1 MANIKLSAYGS
12 PVVVLAG
19 ASEMNSLA
27 SGSVGAVSSTGTGV
41 ILDNTAL
48 NNIIFDFELFTS
60 TLPGAP
66 TLGSTV
72 ELHAYGSIDGG
83 TTYATSLAAGASPM
97 TWPQR
102 ARPRSTRQRHGAW
115 GLLDRPRAS
124 TVATPAR
131 NWAHSVPALSP
142 PARPGRLNSCSCTV
156 RRKAS
161 WGRASSQTA
170 PTTASPMKRPVPN
183 SQ

>member
-1 MANIKLSAYGS
+1 MANIKLSVYGS

-27 SGSVGAVSSTGTGV
+27 NVSVGAVSGTGTGV

-48 NNIIFDFELFTS
+48 LNVVFDFELFMS

-83 TTYATSLAAGASPM
+83 TTYATSLATGTTLPNDPPIGLFYINGVGTS
-97 TWPQR
+97 QR
-102 ARPRSTRQRHGAW
+102 VQIRGITLGPGKYKFAVVNRCGQAFPATLA
-115 GLLDRPRAS
+115 
-124 TVATPAR
+124 TV
-131 NWAHSVPALSP
+131 
-142 PARPGRLNSCSCTV
+142 
-156 RRKAS
+156 
-161 WGRASSQTA
+161 TA
-170 PTTASPMKRPVPN
+170 IPYSYTSI
-183 SQ
+183 